1 MANGQLRL
9 LRAREPIA
17 TVLQDPSTPADDR
30 ERLGL
35 VLEARDFARGIG
47 LDVGEQYT
55 SYAPWPGDRLVTAV
69 VAARPGS
76 LETEDFWFPIVG
88 RVPYKSYFDRGLADG
103 EAQRLRADRLDVCL
117 AVVPAYSTLG
127 WLADP
132 VTGPLLRAP
141 APDLVATVIH
151 ELVHATVY
159 VPDDADWN
167 EGLATF
173 VGQEGSVRFFEE
185 RGGAGS
191 EAARYARAR
200 VEDQRAISAG
210 MLALREAVADLYA
223 SSGPGPER
231 DARREALAGDAR
243 QRLAALPLATV
254 DAASL
259 SDRLRTNDACLA
271 LEGTY
276 AADLPRYEALL
287 VRLGGDLR
295 RLVEEARGAA
305 SGPDPRKRLFGDG
318 RTEERGAP
326 ASGS

>member
-55 SYAPWPGDRLVTAV
+55 SYAPWPGDRRVTAV
-69 VAARPGS
+69 VAVRPGS

-88 RVPYKSYFDRGLADG
+88 RVPYKSYFDRALADG
-103 EAQRLRADRLDVCL
+103 EAQRLRADGLDVCL

-151 ELVHATVY
+151 ELVHVTVY

-210 MLALREAVADLYA
+210 MLALREAASAVKFDDALVAYLLQIVAETREHDGLRLGVSPRGA
-223 SSGPGPER
+223 VALRRAAQARALVEGR
-231 DARREALAGDAR
+231 DWCIPDDVRD
-243 QRLAALPLATV
+243 
-254 DAASL
+254 
-259 SDRLRTNDACLA
+259 LA
-271 LEGTY
+271 LDVLSHRVSV
-276 AADLPRYEALL
+276 ASP
-287 VRLGGDLR
+287 GGAMGGSEQAEWILR
-295 RLVEEARGAA
+295 EIL
-305 SGPDPRKRLFGDG
+305 
-318 RTEERGAP
+318 ERIP
-326 ASGS
+326 VPL